1 MTLGFIRPP
10 IFPPLLPPGLP
21 NAPPDIQNP
30 LRKNPPTGGFGSSS
44 PNTKTPPGTGPQPP
58 AIGPF
63 GRMGTGGAYI
73 YYRWTGKKLI
83 SYGCTEAV
91 QVTKLTRGYTHTI
104 PRGSTLHVGGLIF
117 TSGETLYCPQ
127 VRNFVLSFLT
137 VLFPGETTKRPVGD
151 SHLEGGYS
159 MEVGSYTIHLQPIG
173 SPTNDT
179 VPITIDPTITFP
191 GGWKGPDPKREKEK
205 DAPAVKPPRPTIK
218 PLTPDRTPQTPDPKP
233 DIDPA
238 PNPEPPP
245 KKPPAPAT
253 PKPGD
258 PKPTVTPRKPP
269 TPKPSPP
276 PAPVP
281 KPSPQP
287 SESETADAPTPLKQ
301 LDKLTATAKE
311 LKPKTITQTARD
323 QHLTKDGPVT
333 GNGPQPNLEDIAR
346 ELGRQEQ
353 KLAKIID
360 RVTPQNAGPLDI
372 GDLLQILELI
382 RDLLT
387 NNVSGAIYEVE
398 AACTI
403 TGEQEPRRHTIEVPG
418 GLDRNTAAIARLDAI
433 AELIGAAQLLK
444 QATCG
449 RNTSTPG
456 NNVTVTAYEVMQ
468 G

>member
-1 MTLGFIRPP
+1 MLGFIRPP

-21 NAPPDIQNP
+21 NAPLDIQNP
-30 LRKNPPTGGFGSSS
+30 LRKNPPSGGFGSSS
-44 PNTKTPPGTGPQPP
+44 PNTKTPPGTGPLPP

-63 GRMGTGGAYI
+63 GSMGTGGAAI
-73 YYRWTGKKLI
+73 YYRWTGKKMV
-83 SYGCTEAV
+83 SYGCTEAI
-91 QVTKLTRGYTHTI
+91 QTTKLTRGYTSTI
-104 PRGSTLHVGGLIF
+104 PRGSTLHVGHVVS
-117 TSGETLYCPQ
+117 TEGETAYCPQ
-127 VRNFVLSFLT
+127 VRKFVLSGLS
-137 VLFPGETTKRPVGD
+137 VLFPGETTVRPVGD
-151 SHLEGGYS
+151 SHLEGAYS

-173 SPTNDT
+173 SPTSDI
-179 VPITIDPTITFP
+179 VPITIDPVITFP

-205 DAPAVKPPRPTIK
+205 DKPAYIPPKPKTQ
-218 PLTPDRTPQTPDPKP
+218 PLTPNKTPQIPKP
-233 DIDPA
+233 NPDTDPS
-238 PNPEPPP
+238 PNPEQPPQ
-245 KKPPAPAT
+245 KPPAPAI

-258 PKPTVTPRKPP
+258 PKPTDTPQKPP
-269 TPKPSPP
+269 TPKPSPT

-281 KPSPQP
+281 KPIPQP
-287 SESETADAPTPLKQ
+287 SEIEIADAPTPLRQ
-301 LDKLTATAKE
+301 LEKLTATPTQS
-311 LKPKTITQTARD
+311 KPKSPVQTAPD
-323 QHLTKDGPVT
+323 QHLTKAGPVT

-360 RVTPQNAGPLDI
+360 RVTPQDAGPLDI

-387 NNVSGAIYEVE
+387 NNVSGTIYKVE

-456 NNVTVTAYEVMQ
+456 NNVTVTAYEVVKE
-468 G
+468 